1 MGFPWFTT
9 IGILVWAPYTACGC
23 LVLCQIISGITRGEG
38 VGVGG
43 GDIEHSDSSQRLA
56 DHDVM
61 MTLTLTRN
69 TMSYKL

>member
-1 MGFPWFTT
+1 MGP
-9 IGILVWAPYTACGC
+9 LYC
-23 LVLCQIISGITRGEG
+23 LWVPGPLPDNLWHNQGGG
-38 VGVGG
+38 GGGGGG